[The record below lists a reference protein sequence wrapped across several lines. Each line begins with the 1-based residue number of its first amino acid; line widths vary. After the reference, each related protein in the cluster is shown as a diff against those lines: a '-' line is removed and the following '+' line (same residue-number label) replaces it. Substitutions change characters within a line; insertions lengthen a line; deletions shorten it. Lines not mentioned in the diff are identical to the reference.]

1 MVQQSSHGKSPRRP
15 PNAGPPQRTA
25 ARVQRRSLSVLGIV
39 GYVALGLVCLVAAGV
54 SFLFIAAPVDLVRDR
69 LVDEVK
75 ARTGRD
81 LVITGPVSMALLP
94 TAGVTMRGVAL
105 SAPPG
110 QAGTTLT
117 VEHVSAEVGL
127 ADLLSRRVQIRRL
140 VLTQPQLNLTID
152 KSGRRSWDFA
162 ALLPAQPVRYAQ
174 ARGPVMRDAPSGVAG
189 AIDARRALDALS
201 QVLPGELRV
210 ASGTVR
216 YVDERTGEN
225 LEVTGI
231 DLDVGA
237 NGVSTPLAAKGQFVL
252 RGQPLAY
259 TARLASLEAALTTGR
274 ADLDIKADG
283 APLNA
288 SFEGSVGLRQG
299 TPEVDGSLNFKS
311 GSVAALGLW
320 LGRPMALAGPGDLAL
335 SSRVGLS
342 RGQLTLTNFE
352 GALAGKPARG
362 SIAIDFNGLR
372 PKATGNVDLAAL
384 DLDAVLLRD
393 ASDTPPQSAP
403 QAPSRGPKGDPIGD
417 LLRREDQPKS
427 PQVRGFKQRQGG
439 DRDWSDARLDTR
451 LLALADADLRLSVQ
465 EIAHRELKTGPS
477 RVNVSLADRNL
488 RLDLEDITLYGG
500 RGRGVAVI
508 DAAAA
513 TPELTVNLNLD
524 GVSAGPFLKDA
535 AGFEWL
541 EGRTSIS
548 VSLAGQGFSEREV
561 VETLSGTVEI
571 KTNNGNIAG
580 INLPKVIR
588 SMEMGQIPALQ
599 VQPSEKTAFSEFAG
613 QFVIAKGIAQN
624 NDLRLYTQNARINGV
639 GTVNLPRRHLDYN
652 VRAKVSGTGAS
663 PQQGAVVNFANIE
676 IPLRVEGPW
685 ERPNIAIK
693 GQEQILEGLKQ
704 IGKNLK
710 NPEVQD
716 ALKGLL
722 GGNSDGRVKP
732 RELIEKL
739 LKKE

>member
-1 MVQQSSHGKSPRRP
+1 MVHQSPDGRNSRRTSPPGSPHRAPVR
-15 PNAGPPQRTA
+15 G
-25 ARVQRRSLSVLGIV
+25 QRRALSALGVL
-39 GYVALGLVCLVAAGV
+39 GYVALSVVCLLAAGV

-81 LVITGPVSMALLP
+81 LAITGPVSMTLLP

-117 VEHVSAEVGL
+117 VETVSAEVGL

-152 KSGRRSWDFA
+152 KAGRRSWDFA
-162 ALLPAQPVRYAQ
+162 ALLPVRPVRYAQ
-174 ARGPVMRDAPSGVAG
+174 ARGPVMRDAPAGVAA
-189 AIDARRALDALS
+189 AIDTRRALEALS
-201 QVLPGELRV
+201 QVLPGELRI
-210 ASGTVR
+210 ASGSLR

-225 LEVTGI
+225 LEVTGV
-231 DLDVGA
+231 DLDIGA
-237 NGVSTPLAAKGQFVL
+237 SGIATPLAAKGQFVL
-252 RGQPLAY
+252 RGQPLTY
-259 TARLASLEAALTTGR
+259 TARLASLEAALTTGS
-274 ADLDIKADG
+274 ADLNIKAEG
-283 APLNA
+283 APFTA
-288 SFEGSVGLRQG
+288 RFEGSVGLRQG
-299 TPEVDGSLNFKS
+299 MPEFDGDVAFKS
-311 GSVAALGLW
+311 GSIAALGLW

-335 SSRVGLS
+335 SSRAGLS
-342 RGQLTLTNFE
+342 GGRLVLTNFD
-352 GALAGKPARG
+352 GTLAGKPARG
-362 SIAIDFNGLR
+362 SIAVDFNGAR
-372 PKATGNVDLAAL
+372 PKATGNIDLAAL
-384 DLDAVLLRD
+384 DLDAILLRD
-393 ASDTPPQSAP
+393 ASDAPPQSAP
-403 QAPSRGPKGDPIGD
+403 PAPGRGPKGDPIGD

-439 DRDWSDARLDTR
+439 DRDWNDARLDTR
-451 LLALADADLRLSVQ
+451 LLALADADLRLSVR
-465 EIAHRELKTGPS
+465 EILHRDLKTGPS
-477 RVNVSLADRNL
+477 RVNLSLVDRNL
-488 RLDLEDITLYGG
+488 RLDLEDVTLYGG
-500 RGRGVAVI
+500 RGKGVAVI
-508 DAAAA
+508 DATAA
-513 TPELTVNLNLD
+513 TPELTLNLNLD
-524 GVSAGPFLKDA
+524 GVAAGPFLKDA

-541 EGRTSIS
+541 EGRTSLA

-571 KTNNGNIAG
+571 KTSNGNIAG

-588 SMEMGQIPALQ
+588 AMEMGQIPALQ
-599 VQPSEKTAFSEFAG
+599 VQPSEKTAFSEFGG

-624 NDLRLYTQNARINGV
+624 NDLRLYTQNARLNGI

-663 PQQGAVVNFANIE
+663 PQQGAIVNFANIE

-722 GGNSDGRVKP
+722 GGNPDTRVKP